1 MVELLEYPAEGIN
14 QSLQGWFRT
23 GNSRKDSH
31 VPGHRQAVQT
41 ETKRLTKPSFEP
53 VACDRRPDFL
63 RNENAIPE
71 LLGGLPD
78 KGKKIGRKPLPLAE
92 KRIDLDPAL

>member
-1 MVELLEYPAEGIN
+1 LLEDSAEVID
-14 QSLQGWFRT
+14 QSLQGWFSA

-31 VPGHRQAVQT
+31 MPGHNQAMPT
-41 ETKRLTKPSFEP
+41 EPYRLTKSPFEP
-53 VACDRRPDFL
+53 VACDRRPDCL

-78 KGKKIGRKPLPLAE
+78 KGKKIGRKPLPLAK
-92 KRIDLDPAL
+92 KRIDFDPAL